1 MADAPRTE
9 GEGLDSSM
17 EEGLTSLPAAAEA
30 ATAAAAAVAACCEY
44 PNTIGQAK
52 ISISS
57 HKEIPYSKEK
67 YCILG
72 IIRQGRGSTVATG
85 TWAPA
90 EIFKWVPGTLSEKE
104 LCSK

>member
-52 ISISS
+52 ISVSS
-57 HKEIPYSKEK
+57 HKEIPYSK
-67 YCILG
+67 
-72 IIRQGRGSTVATG
+72 RSTV
-85 TWAPA
+85 
-90 EIFKWVPGTLSEKE
+90 FSVS
-104 LCSK
+104 